1 MAPPCY
7 HATRERPRAAHG
19 DAMHPITD
27 PDQVD
32 HPALREL
39 GRAAAWVA
47 RLEEAVEALEDL
59 VADLADGAEAAPLED
74 AGATPAEED
83 PLEVALSVVR
93 AAYEEADRA
102 LEERLVAWLGEDPEH
117 WPIFRL
123 AVLDPWQVEPGR
135 WRDGAPRWVRI
146 LATDAVLAHF
156 HQDPYGRRRV
166 LDL

>member
-7 HATRERPRAAHG
+7 DATRERPRAAHG

-32 HPALREL
+32 HPALREPA
-39 GRAAAWVA
+39 RVASWVA

-59 VADLADGAEAAPLED
+59 VADLAGGDEPDARAE
-74 AGATPAEED
+74 GSATPAHED

-102 LEERLVAWLGEDPEH
+102 LEERRVAWLGEDPEH

-123 AVLDPWQVEPGR
+123 AVLDPWQVEPGG
-135 WRDGAPRWVRI
+135 WRAGAPRWVRV

-156 HQDPYGRRRV
+156 QHDPYGRRRT

>member
-1 MAPPCY
+1 M
-7 HATRERPRAAHG
+7 RA
-19 DAMHPITD
+19 ITE
-27 PDQVD
+27 PDRVD
-32 HPALREL
+32 HPALREVA
-39 GRAAAWVA
+39 RAAAWVA

-59 VADLADGAEAAPLED
+59 VADLVDGDEPDARAD
-74 AGATPAEED
+74 AGAAPADED

-93 AAYEEADRA
+93 AAYEEADGA
-102 LEERLVAWLGEDPEH
+102 LEERAVAWLAEDPEH

-135 WRDGAPRWVRI
+135 WRDGAPRWVQV

-156 HQDPYGRRRV
+156 QHDPYGRRRE